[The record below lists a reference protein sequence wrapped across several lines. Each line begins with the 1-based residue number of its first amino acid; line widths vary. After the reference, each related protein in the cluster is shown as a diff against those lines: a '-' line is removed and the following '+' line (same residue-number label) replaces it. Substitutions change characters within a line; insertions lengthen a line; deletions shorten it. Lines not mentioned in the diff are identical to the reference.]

1 MTNVY
6 LHNLFATYKDSYY
19 RLHKFPENVIKS
31 LSLKGQPNAY
41 TLFGSEIRFT
51 ILGQVK
57 IEFYAEKEAQVLVYY
72 GDYQG
77 EFHSFSGAYTLTLEP
92 KFTQEG
98 LVRLHQYHRFEPSLV
113 RIILKENINL
123 KSIQGNYQYPDITK
137 FPKKKYLAYGTSIT
151 QGRNGF
157 TPDLNYPGIVA
168 EALGYECF
176 NYGMS
181 GSAYIEKEL
190 VDFMYQQSYDL
201 ITLELS
207 VNLLGDGY
215 PVSLFIE
222 RLSYLLAKIADT
234 QPNAKVFGITIL
246 NNWRMLGFDQ
256 NRGTQADVILYRN
269 AFKELMKQYPNFIV
283 LDGESIHEFHHL
295 SVDLIHPSQYGMIE
309 IANKIINKCI

>member
-92 KFTQEG
+92 KFTQDG

-190 VDFMYQQSYDL
+190 VDFMCQQSYDL

-222 RLSYLLAKIADT
+222 RLGYLLAKIADT

-283 LDGESIHEFHHL
+283 LDGESIHEFYHL